1 MNVILTAIRV
11 LLPYILPALAV
22 AWMVWSYTDTKHD
35 LQRVSQQLRESQE
48 AMRSMEAT
56 LQKNLQLDAYK
67 EEVSLSLSKLER
79 QLAENT
85 KSFSDKMRDIAN
97 QSASEG
103 GANNEEN
110 SENVTPNSCTDNSL
124 HSGVSELL
132 KQQLKDYY

>member
-79 QLAENT
+79 QLAEDT
-85 KSFSDKMRDIAN
+85 KSFSDKMKDIAN
-97 QSASEG
+97 QSSSE

-110 SENVTPNSCTDNSL
+110 TNSCTDNSL

-132 KQQLKDYY
+132 KQQLKDYH

>member
-1 MNVILTAIRV
+1 MKAALSALKA
-11 LLPYILPALAV
+11 LLPYILPALVV

-35 LQRVSQQLRESQE
+35 LQRVSQQLTESQE

-56 LQKNLQLDAYK
+56 LEKNLQLDSYK

-85 KSFSDKMRDIAN
+85 KSFSDKMKDIAN
-97 QSASEG
+97 ETQRDSPLSEG
-103 GANNEEN
+103 DDNEEN
-110 SENVTPNSCTDNSL
+110 TLSCTDNSL
-124 HSGVSELL
+124 HSGVSQLL